1 MIKPMTD
8 ERLAELREMTRV
20 YGCGLRVFSRESLIE
35 LLAEIDRLKTDYA
48 RMVEEWSDR
57 ETDNLDLTR
66 ENEKLKERI
75 KELDRLRAENRRL
88 AGDCRRLQ
96 AVIDRL
102 HQGA

>member
-1 MIKPMTD
+1 MKLF
-8 ERLAELREMTRV
+8 EYV
-20 YGCGLRVFSRESLIE
+20 
-35 LLAEIDRLKTDYA
+35 DRLRADYA
-48 RMVEEWSDR
+48 RMLEEWTAR
-57 ETDNLDLTR
+57 ETDNLDLAR
-66 ENEKLKERI
+66 ENEKLKERV